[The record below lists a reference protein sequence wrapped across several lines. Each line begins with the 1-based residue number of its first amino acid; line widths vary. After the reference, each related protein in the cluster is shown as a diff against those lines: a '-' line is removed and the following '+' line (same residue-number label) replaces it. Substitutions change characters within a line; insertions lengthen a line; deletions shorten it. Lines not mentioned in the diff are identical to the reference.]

1 MKKRRKLQHTLRKMK
16 LLVVCMVAGFL
27 TCHAS
32 AFAQNDRISLTVND
46 SQLSEVFQQIEKLS
60 GYMFIYQS
68 EDLMGTDRITL
79 AENDATLSSILDKCL
94 ANTGLTYTFRD
105 NLIIIRNEARQ
116 QADEKRVT
124 GTVVDTKGHPLPGV
138 AVIIKGTTLGV
149 STDHEGKF
157 AITLPD
163 VQNIRLVFTFI
174 GMKPYEVAYA
184 GQQEINVTLEEEAT
198 EIDEVVVT
206 GYQTIDRRKNTSSV
220 YSVKAEDL
228 MIQSATSID
237 QMLEGRIPDLM
248 MVTNSG
254 EVGVVPK
261 IRIRGTSTLIG
272 NREPL
277 WVVDGIIVQDPVN
290 ISPEELNDPDY
301 INRIGNAI
309 AGLNPQD
316 IERLD
321 ILKDAAATALY
332 GTRAANGVI
341 VITTKKGRV
350 GPPVVQYSMTAT
362 LRQRPRYTDRKIN
375 LMNSKERVQFSREL
389 YDQHY
394 NFANTSMNRV
404 GYEGLLFD
412 LYNGVISDAEFAVEV
427 AKLETMNT
435 DWFDLLTKDSFSH
448 QHTISISGGSEE
460 TRYYGSIGYSRDN
473 DVIRGDYT
481 QRYTAALNL
490 QTNMTKWLTAS
501 FQLLGNISERRY
513 YQDDI
518 APMDYAYNTSRTI
531 PAYDEDGEYYYYE
544 QRQGSTGMNYQM
556 YNILNELDNSYKKQS
571 GSGITANIN
580 LQFKLTDWLAANA
593 ILSYSNSN
601 TEISGYYGDKTY
613 YVATLR
619 ESAYGEVPPSWS
631 MLPYGGELSMDNTR
645 SNSYTAR
652 LQLNANKYFGLD
664 SQHNINAAAGFEL
677 SSTRYN
683 EFSGTYRGYYDD
695 RGKSFV
701 SGISISDYPDYAAW
715 AASNSPTITD
725 NLTNVVSGYLSVSYS
740 YKNYFTLNVN
750 GRVDGSNKFGDQSN
764 DKFLPIWSVSGN
776 YNFSQHEKLKT
787 DWIDNMALKVS
798 YGYQGNML
806 DSESPVLLIQK
817 DPMNSYYNENMASVA
832 TYPNPNLKWEKTNSF
847 NVGLNFSFLEGKIQ
861 AQTEYYYK
869 RTKDAFMTKEVAS
882 MNGVDSYTINGGD
895 VENQGYNVDFTF
907 LPLKRGDWY
916 WSIATSFSQTFN
928 KIMNDPDA
936 QTYDYQDFLDGT
948 ALVQGEAVNTFYSY
962 DFLGLSPV
970 DGGPMFNGY
979 ESRMHELF
987 GLTKYDTFKKVLKT
1001 TGRREPYMSGNLTTQ
1016 LTYKNIRLSGTFA
1029 YSLGAK
1035 TRLFRMF
1042 DDSVEPENNI
1052 NRAFMNRWKQPG
1064 DELHTNIPALISQDD
1079 DAYWKYMSRHYSDMN
1094 DNIQQFADNYYE
1106 MYDYSDIRV
1115 VSANYLK
1122 CNNLSLT
1129 YEFGKNMLEK
1139 MHMSRLALT
1148 LSGSNLFTICS
1159 KKLDGQTPTQGGFS
1173 EVQLSDRP
1181 TYSLTL
1187 NVSF

>member
-1 MKKRRKLQHTLRKMK
+1 
-16 LLVVCMVAGFL
+16 
-27 TCHAS
+27 
-32 AFAQNDRISLTVND
+32 
-46 SQLSEVFQQIEKLS
+46 
-60 GYMFIYQS
+60 
-68 EDLMGTDRITL
+68 
-79 AENDATLSSILDKCL
+79 
-94 ANTGLTYTFRD
+94 
-105 NLIIIRNEARQ
+105 
-116 QADEKRVT
+116 
-124 GTVVDTKGHPLPGV
+124 
-138 AVIIKGTTLGV
+138 
-149 STDHEGKF
+149 
-157 AITLPD
+157 
-163 VQNIRLVFTFI
+163 
-174 GMKPYEVAYA
+174 
-184 GQQEINVTLEEEAT
+184 
-198 EIDEVVVT
+198 
-206 GYQTIDRRKNTSSV
+206 
-220 YSVKAEDL
+220 
-228 MIQSATSID
+228 
-237 QMLEGRIPDLM
+237 
-248 MVTNSG
+248 
-254 EVGVVPK
+254 
-261 IRIRGTSTLIG
+261 
-272 NREPL
+272 
-277 WVVDGIIVQDPVN
+277 
-290 ISPEELNDPDY
+290 
-301 INRIGNAI
+301 
-309 AGLNPQD
+309 
-316 IERLD
+316 
-321 ILKDAAATALY
+321 
-332 GTRAANGVI
+332 
-341 VITTKKGRV
+341 
-350 GPPVVQYSMTAT
+350 
-362 LRQRPRYTDRKIN
+362 
-375 LMNSKERVQFSREL
+375 
-389 YDQHY
+389 
-394 NFANTSMNRV
+394 
-404 GYEGLLFD
+404 
-412 LYNGVISDAEFAVEV
+412 
-427 AKLETMNT
+427 
-435 DWFDLLTKDSFSH
+435 
-448 QHTISISGGSEE
+448 
-460 TRYYGSIGYSRDN
+460 
-473 DVIRGDYT
+473 
-481 QRYTAALNL
+481 
-490 QTNMTKWLTAS
+490 
-501 FQLLGNISERRY
+501 
-513 YQDDI
+513 
-518 APMDYAYNTSRTI
+518 MDYAYNTSRTI

-970 DGGPMFNGY
+970 DGGPMFDDWEDHY
-979 ESRMHELF
+979 EDLM
-987 GLTKYDTFKKVLKT
+987 GLSKYDTYTRVLKA
-1001 TGRREPYMSGNLTTQ
+1001 TGSREPTMAGGLNTT
-1016 LTYKNIRLSGTFA
+1016 LRYKQFRFAASFA

-1035 TRLFRMF
+1035 TRLFGMYGSGV
-1042 DDSVEPENNI
+1042 SVGDLTIYDAAEIRPEHNMS
-1052 NRAFMNRWKQPG
+1052 RDYLNRWQHPG
-1064 DELHTNIPALISQDD
+1064 DEQFTNIPAIIGSGSTNYTKYLSHWSDRLIYDGQAVQPIATS
-1079 DAYWKYMSRHYSDMN
+1079 YWD
-1094 DNIQQFADNYYE
+1094 

-1122 CNNLSLT
+1122 LNTLTLS
-1129 YEFGKNMLEK
+1129 YELPERLIKRLA
-1139 MHMSRLALT
+1139 MSRLEVR
-1148 LSGSNLFTICS
+1148 LSGYNLFTVCA
-1159 KKLDGQTPTQGGFS
+1159 KELKGQTPQQGGFTTI
-1173 EVQLSDRP
+1173 QLSDRP
-1181 TYSLTL
+1181 SYSLGI